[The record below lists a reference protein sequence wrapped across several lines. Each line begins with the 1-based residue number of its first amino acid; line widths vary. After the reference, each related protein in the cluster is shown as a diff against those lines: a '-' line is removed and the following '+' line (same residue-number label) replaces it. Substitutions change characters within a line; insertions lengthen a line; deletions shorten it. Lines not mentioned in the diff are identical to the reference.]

1 MVACETSRD
10 IIIQNAV
17 RAGVEAKFF
26 AEIQDIRCE
35 SRKNDKK
42 DNKKKCFSFIK
53 QNRSSHVQLSSR
65 VYAETIRIK
74 RLVKIF
80 LASQSRQQCRSDP
93 QQGQTSRLPTGVLIS
108 KPFKHAWHLFIF
120 SSQVRSSAGS
130 IFYSPA
136 IA

>member
-42 DNKKKCFSFIK
+42 DNEKKCFSFIK

-65 VYAETIRIK
+65 VCGETIRIK

-80 LASQSRQQCRSDP
+80 LASLLF
-93 QQGQTSRLPTGVLIS
+93 TNFLALVLFPYKADIPS
-108 KPFKHAWHLFIF
+108 Q
-120 SSQVRSSAGS
+120 SSQPFLWKAKN
-130 IFYSPA
+130 A
-136 IA
+136 I